1 MSKKAIYLYWSGNRK
16 ILKWNRESYHELL
29 KQLTIDE
36 IEIMNDYL
44 DGEGYDLKGL
54 CETHAE
60 YVDNVL
66 FTYIKDWM
74 KLLIEEDRFEEA
86 KEMFSIY
93 SAVMA
98 TRSLN

>member
-1 MSKKAIYLYWSGNRK
+1 MNNKAIYLYWSGNRK
-16 ILKWNRESYHELL
+16 ILKWNKENYYELL
-29 KQLTIDE
+29 QQFTIDE

-54 CETHAE
+54 YETHAE

-66 FTYIKDWM
+66 FAYIKDWM
-74 KLLIEEDRFEEA
+74 KLLVEEDRFEEA

-98 TRSLN
+98 TRPLN

>member
-1 MSKKAIYLYWSGNRK
+1 MFSKKKFWNTLLISLQQVQHAI
-16 ILKWNRESYHELL
+16 
-29 KQLTIDE
+29 TTP
-36 IEIMNDYL
+36 
-44 DGEGYDLKGL
+44 KGL
-54 CETHAE
+54 FETHAE

-66 FTYIKDWM
+66 FDYIKDWM

-98 TRSLN
+98 TRPLN